1 MVSKRKPLVA
11 GNWKMNF
18 NHREAT
24 HFIQKFAW
32 LLRDAHYDYHDC
44 EIALMP
50 SFTSIR
56 SVQVLVESDHLP
68 ILYGA
73 QAVSVTAQGAFT
85 GDVSADMLASLGCS
99 MVIVGHSERRK
110 YHPEDDANIVDQVRA
125 VLAAGMQPILCV
137 GESLK
142 ERQQGVALDFAVGQV
157 HDVTRDLDA
166 KQAKR
171 LIIAYEPVWAIGTG
185 MVATANSAQEAALAI
200 REDLRV
206 TFGDDVADTVRIL
219 YGGSVTSSNASSLIA
234 EPDVDGF
241 LIGGASLDAQ
251 ELANIVQ
258 LTAAQTR
265 LETK

>member
-1 MVSKRKPLVA
+1 M
-11 GNWKMNF
+11 
-18 NHREAT
+18 
-24 HFIQKFAW
+24 
-32 LLRDAHYDYHDC
+32 
-44 EIALMP
+44 
-50 SFTSIR
+50 
-56 SVQVLVESDHLP
+56 
-68 ILYGA
+68 
-73 QAVSVTAQGAFT
+73 
-85 GDVSADMLASLGCS
+85 
-99 MVIVGHSERRK
+99 
-110 YHPEDDANIVDQVRA
+110 
-125 VLAAGMQPILCV
+125 
-137 GESLK
+137 
-142 ERQQGVALDFAVGQV
+142 

-251 ELANIVQ
+251 ELANIVR